1 MGPNQIQQLR
11 RAKMHKEIHYEGE
24 SGLRLDK
31 FLAQSEP
38 DISRMQFQQLIA
50 EGGVLVNGEVQKKAS
65 LKLESG
71 DVITYSL
78 PSQEETQL
86 LRQPIVVDVI
96 YVDQN
101 VIVVNKPAGM
111 VVHPGAGNA
120 QDTLVNAILH
130 RWPEIAR
137 VGEAGRPGI
146 VHRLDK
152 DTSGVLILARN
163 ETAYG
168 WLVRQFKSRKTK
180 KTYLALVDG
189 EPPTPTGRIETAI
202 GRDEKI
208 RQRMAVVYGEKGKK
222 AITEYY
228 TLETYRD
235 HTLLEVQPLTGRT
248 HQIRVHLA
256 FLGCPVT
263 GDRIYGRRKKSLEI
277 SRFFLHAH
285 KLSIR
290 LPDDEDPTEFTAP
303 LAADLKKIIT
313 TLEKE

>member
-1 MGPNQIQQLR
+1 MP
-11 RAKMHKEIHYEGE
+11 KEIRNEGE
-24 SGLRLDK
+24 DAIRLDK

-38 DISRMQFQQLIA
+38 EISRVQFQQLIA
-50 EGGVLVNGEVQKKAS
+50 DGSVFVDGEVQQKPAY
-65 LKLESG
+65 KLAPGST
-71 DVITYSL
+71 VRYSL
-78 PSQEETQL
+78 PTPQENQL
-86 LRQPIVVDVI
+86 LHQAIEVDVI
-96 YVDQN
+96 YGDEN

-130 RWPEIAR
+130 HWPEIAR
-137 VGEAGRPGI
+137 VGEAERPGI

-163 ETAYG
+163 ETSYN
-168 WLVRQFKSRKTK
+168 WLVRQFKSRKTI

-189 EPPTPTGRIETAI
+189 QPPTPSGRIEAAI
-202 GRDEKI
+202 GRDEKN
-208 RQRMAVVYGEKGKK
+208 RQRMAVVYGDKGKN
-222 AITEYY
+222 AVTEYH
-228 TLETYRD
+228 TLETYAD

-248 HQIRVHLA
+248 HQIRVHMA

-263 GDRIYGRRKKSLEI
+263 GDRIYGRRKKSLDI
-277 SRFFLHAH
+277 PRFFLHAH

-290 LPDDEDPTEFTAP
+290 LPGEGEPTEFTAP
-303 LAADLKKIIT
+303 LAADLTKILS

>member
-1 MGPNQIQQLR
+1 ML
-11 RAKMHKEIHYEGE
+11 KELHYEGE
-24 SGLRLDK
+24 SVIRLDK
-31 FLAQSEP
+31 FLAQSKP
-38 DISRMQFQQLIA
+38 DISRVQFQQLIA
-50 EGGVLVNGEVQKKAS
+50 DGSVFVDGEIQQKPAF
-65 LKLESG
+65 KLAPGST
-71 DVITYSL
+71 VRYSL
-78 PSQEETQL
+78 PTPQENQL
-86 LRQPIVVDVI
+86 LHQAIDVDVI
-96 YVDQN
+96 YGDEN

-137 VGEAGRPGI
+137 VGEAERPGI

-163 ETAYG
+163 ETAYNS
-168 WLVRQFKSRKTK
+168 LVRQFKSRKTM

-189 EPPTPTGRIETAI
+189 QPPTPSGRIEAAI
-202 GRDEKI
+202 GRDEKN
-208 RQRMAVVYGEKGKK
+208 RQRMAVVYGDKGKN
-222 AITEYY
+222 AVTEYH
-228 TLETYRD
+228 TLETYAD

-256 FLGCPVT
+256 FIGCPVT
-263 GDRIYGRRKKSLEI
+263 GDRIYGRRKKSLDI
-277 SRFFLHAH
+277 PRFFLHAH

-290 LPDDEDPTEFTAP
+290 LPGEEEPTEFTAP
-303 LAADLKKIIT
+303 QAADLKEILT

>member
-1 MGPNQIQQLR
+1 
-11 RAKMHKEIHYEGE
+11 MHKELVYDGE

-38 DISRMQFQQLIA
+38 DVSRGQFQQLITDG
-50 EGGVLVNGEVQKKAS
+50 EVLVNGEVQQKAS
-65 LKLESG
+65 FKLETGS
-71 DVITYSL
+71 VITYEL
-78 PSQEETQL
+78 PTQEETQL
-86 LRQPIVVDVI
+86 LRQPIEIDVI
-96 YVDQN
+96 YVDEN

-120 QDTLVNAILH
+120 QNTLVNAILH
-130 RWPEIAR
+130 RWPEIIR
-137 VGEAGRPGI
+137 VGEAERPGI

-163 ETAYG
+163 ETAYS

-189 EPPTPTGRIETAI
+189 EPPSPTGRIETAI

-208 RQRMAVVYGEKGKK
+208 RQRMAVVYGDKGKN

-228 TLETYRD
+228 TLDSYRD

-256 FLGCPVT
+256 FVGCPVT
-263 GDRIYGRRKKSLEI
+263 GDKIYGRRKKSLELP
-277 SRFFLHAH
+277 RFFLHAH
-285 KLSIR
+285 KLSIK
-290 LPDDEDPTEFTAP
+290 LPGEEEPTEFTAP
-303 LAADLKKIIT
+303 LAADLQEILS
-313 TLEKE
+313 TLERE

>member
-1 MGPNQIQQLR
+1 
-11 RAKMHKEIHYEGE
+11 MHKEIRYEGN
-24 SGLRLDK
+24 GAIRLDK

-38 DISRMQFQQLIA
+38 DISRVQFQQMIA
-50 EGGVLVNGEVQKKAS
+50 EGAVFVNGEIQQKPAF
-65 LKLESG
+65 KLEPGST
-71 DVITYSL
+71 VSYSL
-78 PSQEETQL
+78 PTLQETHL
-86 LRQPIVVDVI
+86 LHQAIDVDVV
-96 YVDQN
+96 YVDEN

-130 RWPEIAR
+130 RWPEIAQ
-137 VGEAGRPGI
+137 VGEAERPGI

-163 ETAYG
+163 ETAYN

-189 EPPTPTGRIETAI
+189 QPPTPAGRVEAAI
-202 GRDEKI
+202 GRDEKN
-208 RQRMAVVYGEKGKK
+208 RQRMAVVYGDKGKN
-222 AITEYY
+222 AITEYH
-228 TLETYRD
+228 TLETYAD

-248 HQIRVHLA
+248 HQIRVHMA

-263 GDRIYGRRKKSLEI
+263 GDRIYGRRKKSIEI
-277 SRFFLHAH
+277 PRFFLHAH
-285 KLSIR
+285 KLAIK
-290 LPDDEDPTEFTAP
+290 LPGEEEPTEFYAP
-303 LAADLKKIIT
+303 LAADLKEILT

>member
-1 MGPNQIQQLR
+1 
-11 RAKMHKEIHYEGE
+11 MHKEIRYEGE

-38 DISRMQFQQLIA
+38 EVSRGQFQQLIT
-50 EGGVLVNGEVQKKAS
+50 ECEVLVNGEVQQKAS
-65 LKLESG
+65 FKLETGS
-71 DVITYSL
+71 VISFSL
-78 PSQEETQL
+78 PIQEETEL
-86 LRQPIVVDVI
+86 LHQAIAVDVI
-96 YVDQN
+96 YVDEN

-111 VVHPGAGNA
+111 VVHPGAGNT
-120 QDTLVNAILH
+120 QNTLVNAVLH

-137 VGEAGRPGI
+137 VGEAERPGI

-163 ETAYG
+163 EAAYS

-189 EPPTPTGRIETAI
+189 EPPSLTGRIEASI

-208 RQRMAVVYGEKGKK
+208 RQRMAVVYGDKGKS

-228 TLETYRD
+228 TLESFRD

-248 HQIRVHLA
+248 HQIRVHMA
-256 FLGCPVT
+256 FIGCPVT
-263 GDRIYGRRKKSLEI
+263 GDKIYGRRKKSVDLP
-277 SRFFLHAH
+277 RFFLHAH
-285 KLSIR
+285 KLTIK
-290 LPDDEDPTEFTAP
+290 LPGDEEPTEFTAP
-303 LAADLKKIIT
+303 LAADLKEILT
-313 TLEKE
+313 TLNKE

>member
-1 MGPNQIQQLR
+1 MR
-11 RAKMHKEIHYEGE
+11 KEIRYEGE
-24 SGLRLDK
+24 EAIRLDK

-38 DISRMQFQQLIA
+38 DFSRVQFQQMIA
-50 EGGVLVNGEVQKKAS
+50 EGSVLVDGEIQQKPAF
-65 LKLESG
+65 KLDQGS
-71 DVITYSL
+71 VVSFPL
-78 PSQEETQL
+78 PVREETRL
-86 LRQPIVVDVI
+86 VRQPIEVDVI
-96 YVDQN
+96 YVDEN

-130 RWPEIAR
+130 HWPEIAK
-137 VGEAGRPGI
+137 VGEAERPGI

-163 ETAYG
+163 EAAYS

-189 EPPTPTGRIETAI
+189 EPPTPSGRIEAAI
-202 GRDEKI
+202 GRDEKN
-208 RQRMAVVYGEKGKK
+208 RKRMAVVYGDKGKT
-222 AITEYY
+222 ATTEYY
-228 TLETYRD
+228 TLEKYHD

-263 GDRIYGRRKKSLEI
+263 GDRIYGRRKKSLDI
-277 SRFFLHAH
+277 PRFFLHAY
-285 KLSIR
+285 KLTIK
-290 LPDDEDPTEFTAP
+290 LPGEDEPTEFTAP
-303 LAADLKKIIT
+303 LAADLKEILT

>member
-1 MGPNQIQQLR
+1 MWNRKRNL
-11 RAKMHKEIHYEGE
+11 AEMHKELHYEGE
-24 SGLRLDK
+24 GAIRLDK

-38 DISRMQFQQLIA
+38 EFSRVQFQQLIA
-50 EGGVLVNGEVQKKAS
+50 NGDVSVNGEVQQKAAF
-65 LKLESG
+65 KLEPGSTV
-71 DVITYSL
+71 DYSL
-78 PSQEETQL
+78 PIHEAHTLS
-86 LRQPIVVDVI
+86 RQPIEIDVI
-96 YVDQN
+96 YVDEN

-137 VGEAGRPGI
+137 VGEAERPGI

-152 DTSGVLILARN
+152 DTSGVLTLARN
-163 ETAYG
+163 ETAYN
-168 WLVRQFKSRKTK
+168 WLVRQFKSRKTM

-189 EPPTPTGRIETAI
+189 QPPTPSGRIEAAI
-202 GRDEKI
+202 GRDEKN
-208 RQRMAVVYGEKGKK
+208 RQRMAVVYGDKGKN
-222 AITEYY
+222 AVTEYH
-228 TLETYRD
+228 TLETYAD

-256 FLGCPVT
+256 FIGCPVT
-263 GDRIYGRRKKSLEI
+263 GDRIYGRRKKSLDI
-277 SRFFLHAH
+277 PRFFLHAH

-290 LPDDEDPTEFTAP
+290 LPGEEEPTEFTAP
-303 LAADLKKIIT
+303 QAADLKEILT

>member
-1 MGPNQIQQLR
+1 
-11 RAKMHKEIHYEGE
+11 MHKEIRYEGE

-38 DISRMQFQQLIA
+38 EVSRGQFQQMIT
-50 EGGVLVNGEVQKKAS
+50 EGEVLVNGEVQKRPS
-65 LKLESG
+65 FKLEQGSL
-71 DVITYSL
+71 ISYSL
-78 PSQEETQL
+78 PIQQEPHL
-86 LRQPIVVDVI
+86 LHQAIAIDVI
-96 YVDQN
+96 YIDEN

-111 VVHPGAGNA
+111 VVHPGAGNT

-137 VGEAGRPGI
+137 VGEAERPGI

-163 ETAYG
+163 EAAYS

-189 EPPTPTGRIETAI
+189 EPPSLTGRIEASI

-208 RQRMAVVYGEKGKK
+208 RQRMAVVYGDKGKS

-228 TLETYRD
+228 TLESYRD

-248 HQIRVHLA
+248 HQIRVHMA
-256 FLGCPVT
+256 FIGCPVT
-263 GDRIYGRRKKSLEI
+263 GDKIYGRRKKSVDLP
-277 SRFFLHAH
+277 RFFLHAH
-285 KLSIR
+285 KLTIK
-290 LPDDEDPTEFTAP
+290 LPGDEDPTEFTAP
-303 LAADLKKIIT
+303 LAADLKEILT
-313 TLEKE
+313 TLNKE

>member
-1 MGPNQIQQLR
+1 
-11 RAKMHKEIHYEGE
+11 MHKELVYDGE

-38 DISRMQFQQLIA
+38 DVSRGQFQQLITDG
-50 EGGVLVNGEVQKKAS
+50 EVLVNGEVQQKAS
-65 LKLESG
+65 FKLETGS
-71 DVITYSL
+71 VITYEL
-78 PSQEETQL
+78 PTQEETQL
-86 LRQPIVVDVI
+86 LRQPIEIDVI
-96 YVDQN
+96 YVDEN

-120 QDTLVNAILH
+120 QNTLVNAILH
-130 RWPEIAR
+130 RWPEIIR
-137 VGEAGRPGI
+137 VGEAERPGI

-163 ETAYG
+163 ETAYS

-189 EPPTPTGRIETAI
+189 EPPSPTGRIETAI

-208 RQRMAVVYGEKGKK
+208 RQRMAVVYGDKGKK

-228 TLETYRD
+228 TLESYRD

-256 FLGCPVT
+256 FVGCPVT
-263 GDRIYGRRKKSLEI
+263 GDKIYGRRKKSLELP
-277 SRFFLHAH
+277 RFFLHAH
-285 KLSIR
+285 KLSIK
-290 LPDDEDPTEFTAP
+290 LPGEEEPTEFTAP
-303 LAADLKKIIT
+303 LAVDLQDILS
-313 TLEKE
+313 TLERE

>member
-1 MGPNQIQQLR
+1 
-11 RAKMHKEIHYEGE
+11 MHKEIRYEGD
-24 SGLRLDK
+24 GAIRLDK

-38 DISRMQFQQLIA
+38 EISRVQFQQMIA
-50 EGGVLVNGEVQKKAS
+50 EGSIFVNGDIQQKPA
-65 LKLESG
+65 LKLEPGST
-71 DVITYSL
+71 VRYSL
-78 PSQEETQL
+78 PTLQETHL
-86 LRQPIVVDVI
+86 LHQAIDVDVV
-96 YVDQN
+96 YVDEN

-130 RWPEIAR
+130 RWPEIAQ
-137 VGEAGRPGI
+137 VGEAERPGI

-163 ETAYG
+163 ETAYN

-189 EPPTPTGRIETAI
+189 QPPTPAGRVEAAI
-202 GRDEKI
+202 GRDEKN
-208 RQRMAVVYGEKGKK
+208 RQRMAVVYGDKGKN
-222 AITEYY
+222 AITEYH
-228 TLETYRD
+228 TLKTYAD

-248 HQIRVHLA
+248 HQIRVHMA

-263 GDRIYGRRKKSLEI
+263 GDRIYGRRKKSIEI
-277 SRFFLHAH
+277 PRFFLHAH
-285 KLSIR
+285 KLAIK
-290 LPDDEDPTEFTAP
+290 LPGEEEPTEFYAP
-303 LAADLKKIIT
+303 LAADLKEILT